1 MTTAPLSAPH
11 RLRSA
16 AGRAPAVVGA
26 IAGNIVILG
35 IVALAALVVPVAA
48 ALTFGSALLSRL
60 G

>member
-1 MTTAPLSAPH
+1 MTTAPH

-16 AGRAPAVVGA
+16 AGRAPAVAWA